1 MPEGRATNQPVSVST
16 RTPSIG
22 ISLYKDVVRTF
33 VIASPSTSVAVI
45 ELAFNCFN
53 LALAAFVQAASIRPK
68 RGSPQP
74 STILVYS
81 LSTVAPMTAYI
92 SMANRAITIPSLS
105 VVHTVPSFFRNDAP
119 ADSSPPIPISP
130 SNNKELKYLKPTG
143 TS

>member
-1 MPEGRATNQPVSVST
+1 M
-16 RTPSIG
+16 
-22 ISLYKDVVRTF
+22 
-33 VIASPSTSVAVI
+33 

-53 LALAAFVQAASIRPK
+53 LAFAAFVHAASIRPK

-74 STILVYS
+74 STIFLYS
-81 LSTVAPMTAYI
+81 LSTVAPITAYI
-92 SMANRAITIPSLS
+92 SIANKAITMPSLS
-105 VVHTVPSFFRNDAP
+105 VVHTVPSFLRNDAP